1 MELPRQCR
9 PGSSYFMYRQLFFLL
24 PGSTF
29 FYFFTDGYKAAGAA
43 PVEGAAPV
51 KMFSG

>member
-1 MELPRQCR
+1 MQEVGL
-9 PGSSYFMYRQLFFLL
+9 SFFSLAD
-24 PGSTF
+24 SNI